1 MNAIKDTMRA
11 LVRRKLWPLAVLLV
25 AALVAVPYK
34 LAKDPTTAP
43 AATVAQSSAKSSDGT
58 PIVALADDTATGR
71 RRVLGEAK
79 DPFEPAPLPKSKKK
93 KAKAAATATPA
104 PTSTPDS
111 GSPSGGSQAPPSSAP
126 TNPEPT
132 GTRVPKYAIKVNFGS
147 SDSDPQ
153 PLTIARLDP
162 LPDADSPVLVYD
174 HAEQNGKVA
183 VFEVT
188 GNVTAEG
195 DGKCYPSASECA
207 ELKLHVGDIE
217 FITVTDTGDKA
228 TDAQYQLELVKIYSK
243 ATVVADGANG
253 AGPTVVTTSSQRKR

>member
-34 LAKDPTTAP
+34 LAKDPTIAP
-43 AATVAQSSAKSSDGT
+43 AATVAHSSAKSSDGT
-58 PIVALADDTATGR
+58 PIVALADNTATGR
-71 RRVLGEAK
+71 KRVLGQAK

-111 GSPSGGSQAPPSSAP
+111 GSPSGGSEAPPSSAP
-126 TNPEPT
+126 TNPEPS

-147 SDSDPQ
+147 TQSDPESM
-153 PLTIARLDP
+153 TIARLDP

-174 HAEQNGKVA
+174 HAEQGGKVA

-207 ELKLHVGDIE
+207 ELKLHVGDVE
-217 FITVTDTGDKA
+217 FITVTDTGDTS
-228 TDAQYQLELVKIYSK
+228 TDAQYQLELLKIYSK
-243 ATVVADGANG
+243 ATVVADDANG
-253 AGPTVVTTSSQRKR
+253 ATTTVTSSSQHKR

>member
-34 LAKDPTTAP
+34 LAKDPTVAP
-43 AATVAQSSAKSSDGT
+43 AATVAQSSTKSSDGT
-58 PIVALADDTATGR
+58 PIVALADNTATGR
-71 RRVLGEAK
+71 KRVLGQEM

-93 KAKAAATATPA
+93 KAEATPTAT

-111 GSPSGGSQAPPSSAP
+111 GSGSGGSQAPPSSAP

-132 GTRVPKYAIKVNFGS
+132 GTRVPKYAITVKFGS
-147 SDSDPQ
+147 SDSDPEEM
-153 PLTIARLDP
+153 TIARLDP
-162 LPDADSPVLVYD
+162 LPSADSPVLVYD
-174 HAEQNGKVA
+174 HTEQDGKVA

-195 DGKCYPSASECA
+195 DGKCYPSPSECA
-207 ELKLHVGDIE
+207 TLKLHVGDVE

-228 TDAQYQLELVKIYSK
+228 TDSQYQLELVKIYSK
-243 ATVVADGANG
+243 ATVVADSPNG
-253 AGPTVVTTSSQRKR
+253 GPTVVTTSSQHKR